1 MGLWCLLE
9 KLSAKEGEAFVDTQF
24 DLKKKIKCDGGKL
37 LLKS

>member
-24 DLKKKIKCDGGKL
+24 DLKKKLSAMVENCY
-37 LLKS
+37 